1 MVSKVMAKLCQ
12 VRVEYRRN
20 KEQKLQNNLVKNL
33 IF

>member
-1 MVSKVMAKLCQ
+1 MVSKVMAKLRQ